1 MLPIEAP
8 RFNDILV
15 GTLLVLFLVLLLV
28 EELVVLL
35 ALLALLLALFPA
47 EKDSAELPE
56 FPDVDE
62 SMDTDEFVVSLLL
75 LEDLF
80 FVFEDFVASA

>member
-15 GTLLVLFLVLLLV
+15 GTLLVLFLVLLLL
-28 EELVVLL
+28 EEVV
-35 ALLALLLALFPA
+35 LLALLLALFPA
-47 EKDSAELPE
+47 EKDSAEFPE
-56 FPDVDE
+56 FPEVEE

-75 LEDLF
+75 LDDLF
-80 FVFEDFVASA
+80 LFFDGFVASA